1 MKASP
6 VSEVEKPKAFIH
18 WVADPVEVEVSF
30 AILHTRQDRYCSS
43 LIDSWA
49 SLQIG
54 ISGRIEGFDHR
65 ILKFT

>member
-30 AILHTRQDRYCSS
+30 AILHTRQVLFLLNRQLGIATDRYFGVKSKD
-43 LIDSWA
+43 LI
-49 SLQIG
+49 
-54 ISGRIEGFDHR
+54 IES
-65 ILKFT
+65 